1 MSVGSI
7 YKIVFPN
14 GKHYIGLTSRSLED
28 RQKEHKWSVK
38 SGNYNN
44 LVYRALT
51 KYEMVDT
58 FELVEIDTADTLE
71 ELCEKEIGY
80 IQEYNS
86 YYMDGNGYNMTLG
99 GEGFNGYIR
108 TEEDNRKN
116 SERGKQYHIDNPE
129 AGKEHSERIKKYY
142 EENPGE
148 RKKQGERMK
157 QIYKDKPEVIEKMS
171 AGQLER
177 FKNPEEIEKISESA
191 KKRFE
196 NPEEKEKHCIRM
208 KERYETHPE
217 MAKIHSE
224 KMKQRYIDNPELG
237 KEFGERMKQYYIDN
251 PEELQKMSERGKQY
265 YIDNPDHKY
274 KRLDTQGQNKPF
286 DIFKIDGTFV
296 KTFNYQCDAIKYLQ
310 KEHNI
315 TSTIKTGAVL
325 NGNRNNSA
333 GFVFKY
339 KE

>member
-14 GKHYIGLTSRSLED
+14 GKHYIGLTTSLKQ
-28 RQKEHKWSVK
+28 RQRQHTTCAKNGDTK
-38 SGNYNN
+38 
-44 LVYRALT
+44 LVYKALR
-51 KYEMVDT
+51 KYDMVDT
-58 FELVEIDTADTLE
+58 FELIVIDTADNKE

-116 SERGKQYHIDNPE
+116 SERGKQYYIDNPE

-148 RKKQGERMK
+148 RKKLGERMK

-177 FKNPEEIEKISESA
+177 FKNPEAIEKISESA
-191 KKRFE
+191 KKRFD
-196 NPEEKEKHCIRM
+196 NPDEREKHCLRM
-208 KERYETHPE
+208 KKRFVDNPE
-217 MAKIHSE
+217 LKEKIN
-224 KMKQRYIDNPELG
+224 KAQKQRYIDNPELG
-237 KEFGERMKQYYIDN
+237 KEFGERMKQYHIDN
-251 PEELQKMSERGKQY
+251 PEYLQKKGERAKQRL
-265 YIDNPDHKY
+265 IDNPAEKY

-296 KTFNYQCDAIKYLQ
+296 KTFYYQFEAREYLQ

-315 TSTIKTGAVL
+315 TSLIKIGAVL
-325 NGNRNNSA
+325 NGNRKSCA

-339 KE
+339 QE